1 MRVKA
6 NRYWTKGRACVKLLF
21 MNHVPPD
28 FKMCSEPVRRLW
40 RSLAD
45 CRLCPRCCHVN
56 RLAGEQGYC
65 RTGALPVVSSYGP
78 HFGEESVLSGI
89 SGSGTVFFT
98 GCNLRC
104 IFCQNY
110 EISQLCRGSEM
121 AVSEAAAVFLDL
133 QEQGCHNI
141 NLVSPSHQA
150 GAIAVALELARTQG
164 LSVPVV
170 YNSGGYDSVETLSLL
185 EGLVDIYMPDMKYGD
200 ADIARR
206 YSDAGDYPTVNQAAV
221 CEMQRQVGDLKVEDG
236 IAQRGLLVRHL
247 ILPNGVADTAKI
259 LNFLK
264 ARVSRH
270 AAINIMDQYH
280 PAGDKDL
287 LDDSLRRTP
296 TRYEVDRFRTWAR
309 ENGLRLID

>member
-1 MRVKA
+1 
-6 NRYWTKGRACVKLLF
+6 
-21 MNHVPPD
+21 
-28 FKMCSEPVRRLW
+28 MCSEPVRAIW
-40 RSLAD
+40 RGLAD
-45 CRLCPRCCHVN
+45 CRLCPRRCGVN
-56 RLAGEQGYC
+56 RLAGEVGYC
-65 RTGALPVVSSYGP
+65 RTGALPVVSSYSP

-110 EISQLCRGSEM
+110 EISQLHRGHEVTISKL
-121 AVSEAAAVFLDL
+121 ADIFLEL
-133 QEQGCHNI
+133 QQKDCHNI
-141 NLVSPSHQA
+141 NLVSPSHQVA
-150 GAIAVALELARTQG
+150 AIAAAIELARVQG

-170 YNSGGYDSVETLSLL
+170 YNSGGYDSAETLALL

-200 ADIARR
+200 AEIARH
-206 YSDAGDYPTVNQAAV
+206 YSDAADYPAVNQAAV

-236 IAQRGLLVRHL
+236 IAQKGLLVRHL
-247 ILPNGVADTAKI
+247 ILPGGVADTGKI

-264 ARVSRH
+264 AQVSLH

-309 ENGLRLID
+309 ENGLRLIE